1 MTDLHALADEML
13 LGKPD
18 WYLEVNGPVAALDY
32 ARDGYREAV
41 RQLAHQVE
49 LSKRPPGPFGLPH
62 GELQLRHYT
71 AGTVIHGG
79 DCRLT
84 QAALRTALSMG
95 KDKDPKL
102 GVRLDGVGYQPG
114 GYAWTDGGCN
124 GRLCGKPA
132 ELLGRVDGE

>member
-1 MTDLHALADEML
+1 MD
-13 LGKPD
+13 
-18 WYLEVNGPVAALDY
+18 GPVAALDY
-32 ARDGYREAV
+32 ARDGYRDAV

-62 GELQLRHYT
+62 CELQLRHYT
-71 AGTVIHGG
+71 AGTAIHGG

-84 QAALRTALSMG
+84 QAALRTALSTG
-95 KDKDPKL
+95 RDPKL
-102 GVRLDGVGYQPG
+102 GVRLDGAGYQPG

>member
-1 MTDLHALADEML
+1 MTDLHELADEMRM
-13 LGKPD
+13 GKRG
-18 WYLEVNGPVAALDY
+18 WYLEVDGPAAALDY

-49 LSKRPPGPFGLPH
+49 LSKRPPGPWGIPI
-62 GELQLRHYT
+62 GQIQLRHYT
-71 AGTVIHGG
+71 DDAVIHGG

-95 KDKDPKL
+95 KDPKL

-114 GYAWTDGGCN
+114 GYAWTNGGCN